1 MNEMSPSLRFF
12 LRAVDGAMLVYWGA
26 SALACLGMLVLP
38 AGMMYG
44 GYGTAHV
51 DAWNW
56 SFAPLD
62 LTFAIIG
69 LWSVKLAQ
77 ANDPRWRQ
85 VCLISLV
92 LTMCAGGMAI
102 SYWAVLGEFDFSWWS
117 ANLLLL
123 VLPMIW
129 LPALLKPAMH
139 APRKASS

>member
-1 MNEMSPSLRFF
+1 MTEMSLSLRVF
-12 LRAVDGAMLVYWGA
+12 LRAVDGAMLLYWGI
-26 SALACLGMLVLP
+26 SALAGLGMLILP
-38 AGMMYG
+38 PSMMYG

-62 LTFAIIG
+62 LAFAIMG

-77 ANDPRWRQ
+77 ANDPRWRP

-102 SYWAVLGEFDFSWWS
+102 SYWVILGEFDLSWWA
-117 ANLLLL
+117 ANFALLA
-123 VLPMIW
+123 LPMIW
-129 LPALLKPAMH
+129 LPALLTSSTH
-139 APRKASS
+139 VPRKAEL